1 MWILFDVALFGA
13 GYAVSIYSWPTIRLW
28 ANGAAEEVGR
38 LRAKAERLE
47 ADFRD
52 IP

>member
-1 MWILFDVALFGA
+1 MWILFDVVLFGA
-13 GYAVSIYSWPTIRLW
+13 GYAASIYSWPTIRQW
-28 ANGAAEEVGR
+28 TNGVTAEVNR

-52 IP
+52 F